1 MQSDDRFSEADIV
14 ARTLYAEAEGE
25 GLLGVEAV
33 VSVIL
38 NRAAAAKE
46 YPGTVW
52 GKTPAE
58 VCLRPFQ
65 FGCWN
70 PKSASFQR
78 VMHLNPSDPFYRLCR
93 RTAGRALRGFVS
105 DSVNGATHFHRK
117 DVSPAWARR
126 LIPVA
131 EIGRLLFYRE
141 VF

>member
-1 MQSDDRFSEADIV
+1 MQTDDRFSEADIV

-25 GLLGVEAV
+25 GLLGIEGI

-38 NRAAAAKE
+38 NRVHAAKE

-58 VCLRPFQ
+58 VCLKPFQ
-65 FGCWN
+65 FMCWT
-70 PKSASFQR
+70 PESSSFER
-78 VMHLNPSDPFYRLCR
+78 AVHINVSDPFYRLCR
-93 RTAGRALRGFVS
+93 RTAGRALKGFVP
-105 DSVNGATHFHRK
+105 DSVNGATHYHRK

-126 LIPVA
+126 LVPVA
-131 EIGRLLFYRE
+131 EFGRLLFYRE